1 MATHLE
7 HPNMPARIDR
17 VPWASHRERLT
28 AIRTAVFVVEQKVPE
43 HLELDGED
51 ETAQHFLARAV
62 DGEDIGCARLLPS
75 GQIGRMAVLAPHR
88 RRGVGALL
96 LQAAVAEAK
105 QSCPRCFLHAQ
116 ILAEAF
122 YRRAGFIPQGE
133 RFLDAGILHIEMEL
147 P

>member
-1 MATHLE
+1 
-7 HPNMPARIDR
+7 MPARIDR
-17 VPWASHRERLT
+17 APWASHRERLV
-28 AIRTAVFVVEQKVPE
+28 AIRTAVFVVEQQVPE

-51 ETAQHFLARAV
+51 ETAQHFLARAE

-75 GQIGRMAVLAPHR
+75 GQIGRMAVLAPYRH
-88 RRGVGALL
+88 RGVGALL

-133 RFLDAGILHIEMEL
+133 QFLDAGILHIEMEL

>member
-1 MATHLE
+1 M
-7 HPNMPARIDR
+7 
-17 VPWASHRERLT
+17 PWASHRERLT
-28 AIRTAVFVVEQKVPE
+28 AIRTEVFVVEQQVPE

-51 ETAQHFLARAV
+51 ATAKHFLARAE

-75 GQIGRMAVLAPHR
+75 GQIGRMAVLVPHR

-105 QSCPRCFLHAQ
+105 RSCPRCFLHAQ

-133 RFLDAGILHIEMEL
+133 RFWDAGILHIEMEL

>member
-1 MATHLE
+1 M
-7 HPNMPARIDR
+7 
-17 VPWASHRERLT
+17 PWASHRERLV
-28 AIRTAVFVVEQKVPE
+28 AIRTEVFIVEQQVPK

-51 ETAQHFLARAV
+51 ATARHFLARAEG
-62 DGEDIGCARLLPS
+62 GEDIGCARLLPS

-105 QSCPRCFLHAQ
+105 RSCPRCFLHAQ

-133 RFLDAGILHIEMEL
+133 RFWDAGILHIEMEL